1 MSIVI
6 TTYLGVT
13 QSKVNERELLKVKNE
28 GIYTT
33 YRASEGKR
41 LNIKVSNE
49 Y

>member
-28 GIYTT
+28 GIYMT
-33 YRASEGKR
+33 Y
-41 LNIKVSNE
+41 
-49 Y
+49 